1 MLRKIGIVVAVI
13 ALGVASVQ
21 TTAFARGGG
30 GGGGGGHFGGGG
42 FGGGGGHIGGFGGG
56 GHFGGGGGFA
66 GRGFGG
72 GFTSRNVGGHFAG
85 PGLARGHRFV
95 RPFGF
100 GGGDWGWYCN
110 QWPYGYYSYYGD
122 GCY

>member
-13 ALGVASVQ
+13 ALGVASVG

-30 GGGGGGHFGGGG
+30 GGGGGHSGGGG
-42 FGGGGGHIGGFGGG
+42 FGGGGHIGGFGGG
-56 GHFGGGGGFA
+56 GHFGGGGFA
-66 GRGFGG
+66 GRGFGGG

-100 GGGDWGWYCN
+100 GGDDWGWSCN
-110 QWPYGYYSYYGD
+110 QWPYGYYGY
-122 GCY
+122 